1 MNERRFKHSCML
13 DEATKTVY
21 LMGGENENGN
31 TLDTTEKW
39 IIGTDSWQPSS
50 NLVRKIIGSSAV
62 SAKSDDYVGYL
73 AGGWAS
79 GARSNEIWGLRR
91 SDDTWVKLAKTL
103 ETRRSL
109 FTLLNIP
116 ANQVLGCTG
125 F

>member
-1 MNERRFKHSCML
+1 MF
-13 DEATKTVY
+13 DEATNTVY
-21 LMGGENENGN
+21 LMGGQNENGN
-31 TLDTTEKW
+31 VLDTTEKW

-50 NLVRKIIGSSAV
+50 NLVRKITGSSAI
-62 SAKSDDYVGYL
+62 SAKSDEYVGYL

-79 GARSNEIWGLRR
+79 GYFSNEIWGLRR

-103 ETRRSL
+103 GTRRNYFS
-109 FTLLNIP
+109 LLNIP